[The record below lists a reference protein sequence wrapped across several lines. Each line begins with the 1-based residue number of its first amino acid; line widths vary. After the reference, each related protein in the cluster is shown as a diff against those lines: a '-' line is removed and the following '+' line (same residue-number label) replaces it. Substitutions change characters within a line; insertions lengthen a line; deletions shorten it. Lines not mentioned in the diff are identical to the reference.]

1 MIELY
6 ELKEA
11 APTLISLAI
20 IEVLLSVDNIAG
32 VQKLAEHLPEEKKN
46 LAFKLGAAAAYV
58 GRIFGLL
65 VTAPF
70 ISAFIGVKLLG
81 AAYMMYAMSSHF
93 TGKRKKTQMA
103 GAQTWGLGRTVLS
116 MILLDLI
123 LSIDNIV
130 AAVSLT
136 REVWVICSTVVSGVI
151 FLRLFGGFTA
161 RVIRKMPI
169 LSETV
174 YVLVGWVGWLLL
186 VETFNKWTGL
196 ADMQVDSGVL
206 QQLQHLG
213 VRLQH
218 AIPDL
223 HPDEKLIGLI
233 SLIGLTLVYDGVPVL
248 QRVVDPVLKGVAL
261 PILRLINIP
270 LAILFW
276 PIKKVTNYFSVEH

>member
-1 MIELY
+1 MIEAY

-46 LAFKLGAAAAYV
+46 LAFKLGAAAAYL
-58 GRIFGLL
+58 GRVFGLL
-65 VTAPF
+65 VTAPL
-70 ISAFIGVKLLG
+70 ISMFTGVKLLG

-93 TGKRKKTQMA
+93 TGKRKKTEMG
-103 GAQTWGLGRTVLS
+103 GASTWGLGRTVFS
-116 MILLDLI
+116 MVLLDLI

-136 REVWVICSTVVSGVI
+136 REVWVICSTVISGLI
-151 FLRLFGGFTA
+151 FLRLFGSFTA
-161 RVIRKMPI
+161 RIIRKMPI

-174 YVLVGWVGWLLL
+174 YVLVGWIGWLLL
-186 VETFNKWTGL
+186 VETFNKWKAL
-196 ADMQVDSGVL
+196 ESMQLEGEFF

-223 HPDEKLIGLI
+223 HPDEKLVGLI
-233 SLIGLTLVYDGVPVL
+233 SLIGLTLVYDGVPAL
-248 QRVVDPVLKGVAL
+248 QRMIDPVLKRVAL
-261 PILRLINIP
+261 PVLQMINVP

-276 PIKKVTNYFSVEH
+276 PLKKVTNYFSVEH